1 MGSRL
6 RAGRRQ
12 AQIALIRKGSLFE
25 LPEDLPVPVDDGA
38 CDQLRGL
45 AIPSLS
51 LPSTNGGEVNVAE
64 ASRERRTVFF
74 FYPRSGRP
82 DQPQIPGWDDIPG
95 ARGCTPQSC
104 AYRDHFAEFKAL
116 NVQVFG
122 VSAQDT
128 DYQRE
133 FAERTH
139 LPYPLLS
146 DAAFTLTNALKLPT
160 FNVAGMRLIK
170 RLTLVVSDGRIET
183 VFYPVFPPD
192 KNAEEVL
199 GYLQAAFR

>member
-1 MGSRL
+1 MEMPPIS
-6 RAGRRQ
+6 
-12 AQIALIRKGSLFE
+12 LISTSGE
-25 LPEDLPVPVDDGA
+25 LVDLSAV
-38 CDQLRGL
+38 
-45 AIPSLS
+45 
-51 LPSTNGGEVNVAE
+51 
-64 ASRERRTVFF
+64 SREGRTVFF

-82 DQPQIPGWDDIPG
+82 DEPQIPGWDDIPG

-104 AYRDHFAEFKAL
+104 AFRDHFGDFDAL
-116 NVQVFG
+116 GVRVFG

-146 DAAFTLTNALKLPT
+146 DAGFALTDALRLPT
-160 FNVAGMRLIK
+160 FEAGGMRLIK
-170 RLTLVVSDGRIET
+170 RLTLVVADGRIAR

-199 GYLQAAFR
+199 AYLRDS